1 MLKDFLKLW
10 IRITLGSVFWI
21 IAVQVAWGMLLLL
34 WILAYVKLHAATAVP
49 SRAAFWGGLGFL
61 ALMIFGVNVLVI
73 HYARQA
79 AHNRVV
85 KDFVSRVSHDLRSPL
100 SSVKLHLETLLK
112 RELGPEQ
119 TRSCLDA
126 AWQDL
131 GRLEA
136 SIEGILMASRLEHQ
150 KLQIELQTLDFG
162 DFLGGYLARKREV
175 VEGNG
180 GHLQLGVLQD
190 LLIRADPAMME
201 KILDN
206 LLDNALCHCPPG
218 VHIRVALARKN
229 RLALLT
235 VADDGPG
242 IAPGDRN
249 KIFRLFYRAAA
260 SRGRGT
266 GLGLFIAASLV
277 RAHGGRIWVECPGV
291 GSMFQVALPLREEGG
306 GRP

>member
-1 MLKDFLKLW
+1 
-10 IRITLGSVFWI
+10 
-21 IAVQVAWGMLLLL
+21 
-34 WILAYVKLHAATAVP
+34 
-49 SRAAFWGGLGFL
+49 
-61 ALMIFGVNVLVI
+61 
-73 HYARQA
+73 
-79 AHNRVV
+79 
-85 KDFVSRVSHDLRSPL
+85 
-100 SSVKLHLETLLK
+100 VKLHLETLLK